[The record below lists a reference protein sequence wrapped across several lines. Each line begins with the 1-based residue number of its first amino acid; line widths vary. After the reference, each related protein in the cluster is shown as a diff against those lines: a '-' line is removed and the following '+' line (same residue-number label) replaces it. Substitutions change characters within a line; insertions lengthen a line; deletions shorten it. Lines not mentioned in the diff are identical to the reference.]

1 MISRH
6 RPQMTFT
13 IFMTLIL
20 ACSSHSLV
28 SATSVHEANSRL
40 SLTIYVDANNTQGPW
55 DGSME
60 HPFLRIQDGINH
72 ANDSDTV
79 YVFPGLYT
87 ENVVANK
94 SIVLM
99 GADKNTTIID
109 ADHTGSCITLISRNV
124 HVSGFTVQH
133 SGDTEDIEFHDSGI
147 LSPFGSSHFNH
158 VISDNIIQEN
168 HDGVYYWGA
177 QNITII
183 NNIIQD
189 NRRNGIDLDVG
200 ADYCTINHNCII
212 NNGAEGI
219 HVDDESSTL
228 NRVIANY
235 LDNNTNSGI
244 VMEGYICNITMNHV
258 SHSKNGIMVTGFYS
272 RILSNTLVN
281 NDLGL
286 SMTGSL
292 QAVVEANSFENNTKD
307 ATFIHYLLHRFMLPF
322 IVWPQITKWHANYW
336 GQPLSRPKVIQGRMV
351 LSQIPSFPGIP
362 WNNFDF
368 APATTPYPGLRIC
381 GGLP

>member
-1 MISRH
+1 MKRKWLAVGIILLFVGVTIAPAIAQNAEKSQSTSRGDWLYVGGSG
-6 RPQMTFT
+6 PGNYTT
-13 IFMTLIL
+13 IQ
-20 ACSSHSLV
+20 
-28 SATSVHEANSRL
+28 SA
-40 SLTIYVDANNTQGPW
+40 
-55 DGSME
+55 
-60 HPFLRIQDGINH
+60 INH

-99 GADKNTTIID
+99 GADKNTTIVD
-109 ADHTGSCITLISRNV
+109 ANNTGSCITLISRNV

-133 SGDTEDIEFHDSGI
+133 SGDTEDSEFHDSGI
-147 LSPFGSSHFNH
+147 LSPFGSNYFNH

-168 HDGVYYWGA
+168 HDGIYYWGA
-177 QNITII
+177 QNITISY
-183 NNIIQD
+183 NIIHD

-200 ADYCTINHNCII
+200 ADYCTINHNRIT

-235 LDNNTNSGI
+235 LDNNADDGI
-244 VMEGYICNITMNHV
+244 VMYGYICNITMNHV
-258 SHSKNGIMVTGFYS
+258 SHSKNGIMVTGYYS
-272 RILSNTLVN
+272 RVLNNTLVN

-322 IVWPQITKWHANYW
+322 IIWPQITKWHANYW
-336 GQPLSRPKVIQGRMV
+336 GQPPSGPKIIQGRML
-351 LSQIPSFPGIP
+351 LSQTPSLPGFP
-362 WNNFDF
+362 WCNFDF
-368 APATTPYPGLRIC
+368 APATTPYPDLSIL
-381 GGLP
+381 GGLL